1 MIVDRPFL
9 NVLIL
14 SFGFM
19 LVFTAFQTMG
29 NIEQTILKSIHA
41 EDSSYNADAY
51 ISLAIIYGVF
61 ATCNWLAPSYISVT
75 GPRVAILTGSCCY
88 ALFIGSFFCPNEA
101 LLYAMSAVLG
111 VGAAFIWTGHGQYL
125 TENSDND
132 TMSRNAGIFWAI
144 FQTSQFA
151 GNLFVYFIFK
161 SDTIDRG
168 QRTIVFGVLTGLA
181 VIGTVLLMT
190 LNRSQQRLSL
200 GEAEGVSSA
209 DKELRLPEPTRKK
222 PLEATW
228 SAFTDAIKL
237 FFTRNML
244 LLSFTFIY
252 TGLELTFYSGVY
264 SNSVG
269 FTKAMGEGYKSLVG
283 LSGIFI
289 GLGEVIGGAIFGI
302 FASKIFR
309 NCGGWPVVL
318 TGFFVH
324 LFAFISIF
332 LNLPNKAPFADTS
345 DVGFIKASPI
355 LAMAG
360 SFALGFGD
368 ACFNTQIYSLL
379 GILFIKESAPAFAL
393 FKFCQ
398 SVAAAI
404 SFSYSTI
411 AGLYIQLLVLFVTIF
426 LGTAAFCYVEYR
438 DKKSRNSQQIDSALV
453 DTISGDDC

>member
-1 MIVDRPFL
+1 M
-9 NVLIL
+9 
-14 SFGFM
+14 
-19 LVFTAFQTMG
+19 
-29 NIEQTILKSIHA
+29 
-41 EDSSYNADAY
+41 
-51 ISLAIIYGVF
+51 F

-101 LLYAMSAVLG
+101 LLYTMSAVLG

-144 FQTSQFA
+144 FQSSQFA
-151 GNLFVYFIFK
+151 GNLFVYFIFD
-161 SDTIDRG
+161 SSTINHG
-168 QRTIVFGVLTGLA
+168 QRMIVFSVLTSLA
-181 VIGTVLLMT
+181 VIGTIVLMT
-190 LNRSQQRLSL
+190 LGRSQQRLSL
-200 GEAEGVSSA
+200 GEAEGVSSS

-222 PLEATW
+222 PLEAAW

-237 FFTRNML
+237 FLTQNML
-244 LLSFTFIY
+244 VLSFTFIY

-269 FTKAMGEGYKSLVG
+269 FTKAMGDKRKSFIG

-309 NCGGWPVVL
+309 NHGGWPVML

-332 LNLPNKAPFADTS
+332 LNLPNDAPFGDT
-345 DVGFIKASPI
+345 DNVGFIETSLI

-368 ACFNTQIYSLL
+368 ACINTQVYSLL
-379 GILFIKESAPAFAL
+379 GILFVKKSAPAFAL

-398 SVAAAI
+398 SIAAAI
-404 SFSYSTI
+404 SFSYSI
-411 AGLYIQLLVLFVTIF
+411 KAGLHVQLLILFVTIF
-426 LGTAAFCYVEYR
+426 FSTAAFCYVEYK
-438 DKKSRNSQQIDSALV
+438 DKKSRNENLQQIDSALV
-453 DTISGDDC
+453 DTTNNED